1 MELYN
6 SDEEQV
12 AALKQWWDK
21 NGTTLIIA
29 LVIFLAGVL
38 GFRSWQ
44 DYKTSQGESAS
55 VIYQQMSDQLES
67 DPDKA
72 MELGL
77 RVVGDYPSSGYAS
90 MASLAMGKITLQRGE
105 LDASA
110 AHFSS
115 VMKGAGNP
123 ELKQIA
129 RLRLARILLAQDN
142 FDEAMNTIS
151 VGEPGSFRAEYDEV
165 KGDIYL
171 AQGNRQEAR
180 EAYANAL
187 SGYGNVT
194 SKRELMQM
202 KVDNLADVSTLSRD
216 TSVEKQ

>member
-1 MELYN
+1 MEIYN
-6 SDEEQV
+6 SEEEQV
-12 AALKQWWDK
+12 EALKRWWDK
-21 NGTTLIIA
+21 NGTTVIIA
-29 LVIFLAGVL
+29 LIVFLAGVF

-55 VIYQQMSDQLES
+55 VIFQQMSGQLES
-67 DPDKA
+67 SPDKA

-77 RVVGDYPSSGYAS
+77 RIVGEFPSSGYAS
-90 MASLAMGKITLQRGE
+90 MASMAMGKIMLQRGD

-115 VMKGAGNP
+115 VMKSAGSP

-129 RLRLARILLAQDN
+129 RLRLTRILLAQDK
-142 FDEAMNTIS
+142 FDEAMDTIS
-151 VGEPGSFRAEYDEV
+151 AGDPGSFRAEYDEV

-180 EAYANAL
+180 NAYANAL
-187 SGYGNVT
+187 NAYGNIK
-194 SKRELMQM
+194 SKRELLQM
-202 KVDNLADVSTLSRD
+202 KLDDLANT
-216 TSVEKQ
+216 VEKQ

>member
-44 DYKTSQGESAS
+44 DYKMSQAESAS
-55 VIYQQMSDQLES
+55 VIYQQMSALLES
-67 DPDKA
+67 SPDKA
-72 MELGL
+72 MEVGL
-77 RVVGDYPSSGYAS
+77 RIVAEYPSSGYAS
-90 MASLAMGKITLQRGE
+90 MASLAMARLALQKGE
-105 LDASA
+105 PGAAA
-110 AHFSS
+110 AHFRS
-115 VMKGAGNP
+115 VMESASTS

-129 RLRLARILLAQDN
+129 RLRLARVLLTQGKS
-142 FDEAMNTIS
+142 DEAMNILNAAEA
-151 VGEPGSFRAEYDEV
+151 GNFRAAYDEV
-165 KGDIYL
+165 RGDIYL

-180 EAYANAL
+180 NAYANAL
-187 SGYGNVT
+187 DGYENLS
-194 SKRELMQM
+194 SKRELLQM
-202 KVDNLADVSTLSRD
+202 KIDDLADAR
-216 TSVEKQ
+216 VETQ